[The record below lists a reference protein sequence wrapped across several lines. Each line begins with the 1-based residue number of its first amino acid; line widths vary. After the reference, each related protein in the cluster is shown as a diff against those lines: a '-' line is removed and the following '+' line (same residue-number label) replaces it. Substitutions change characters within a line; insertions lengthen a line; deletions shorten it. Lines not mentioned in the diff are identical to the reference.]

1 MQFMMLPYWIGY
13 LKLFFVIFK
22 LRTDLVIETKYF
34 KLIGKNLL
42 GMSQGSVQVLKL
54 GHYLII

>member
-1 MQFMMLPYWIGY
+1 MQFMMLPQY
-13 LKLFFVIFK
+13 LRLFFVIFK
-22 LRTDLVIETKYF
+22 LKTELVIETQYL

-42 GMSQGSVQVLKL
+42 GMSQGSVKVFKL